1 MIALIVPR
9 EEAGAAGG
17 LPHLELAAGVGWSAI
32 DLFSIWLSAAT
43 EEQID

>member
-9 EEAGAAGG
+9 GEAGAAGDS
-17 LPHLELAAGVGWSAI
+17 LTWASGWVWLGAI
-32 DLFSIWLSAAT
+32 DLFSIRFGAAT